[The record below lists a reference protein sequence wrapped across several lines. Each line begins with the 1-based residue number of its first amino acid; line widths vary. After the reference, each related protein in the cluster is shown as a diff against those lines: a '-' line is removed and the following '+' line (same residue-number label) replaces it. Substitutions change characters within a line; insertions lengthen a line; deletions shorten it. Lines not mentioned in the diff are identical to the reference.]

1 MQDKEKFIFPGLD
14 ETQTGRD
21 TQEGSWKDQQDTQT
35 GSAGLH
41 LSGKTCCARAVPAW
55 GCHSTEV
62 PGVIT

>member
-1 MQDKEKFIFPGLD
+1 MQDKEKFIFSSLD

-21 TQEGSWKDQQDTQT
+21 NLKSSWKDQQDTQAVPA
-35 GSAGLH
+35 SISQEKPA
-41 LSGKTCCARAVPAW
+41 ARAVPEW